1 MTNIEPEEKKITYCR
16 VSFGEYNH
24 LYFYRTDDESMQV
37 GDRVI
42 VPAGPDNIELAAVV
56 REIRMYDLE
65 NLPYPL
71 NKTKYIIRKQPEV
84 EGGTI
89 HNDFHGD
96 SPITSP
102 EIDHVGIDNMVI
114 LFSIHKEGS
123 SSSLKAHIEN
133 GCLILSG
140 CLTGSVIVETW
151 HDSTYEY
158 IYNLSIEE
166 TNHLYECLQK
176 DLNSEASLIKLIF
189 EAFGGVDAED
199 KLTKYCKDNNIRYN
213 FHVY

>member
-1 MTNIEPEEKKITYCR
+1 MTNIEPEEKKIIYCR
-16 VSFGEYNH
+16 ISFGDDDL
-24 LYFYRTDDESMQV
+24 LYFYRTDDESLRV

-42 VPAGPDNIELAAVV
+42 VPAGPDNIELAAIV
-56 REIRMYDLE
+56 REIRLYDLDKV
-65 NLPYPL
+65 PYPL
-71 NKTKYIIRKQPEV
+71 DKTKQIISRQTEY
-84 EGGTI
+84 EDGTS
-89 HNDFHGD
+89 HNDFHGK
-96 SPITSP
+96 SPTSSP
-102 EIDHVGIDNMVI
+102 EIDHVELDNTVT

-133 GCLILSG
+133 GCLILLG

-158 IYNLSIEE
+158 IYNFSIEE
-166 TNHLYECLQK
+166 TNHLYECLKK